1 MRGNTYVYNMF
12 RNNVSSDATNIM
24 KITDNALAML
34 KQRVASSSA
43 WGARLKISGG
53 GCGGYTY
60 ELSYA
65 EMPDLTDVVYKNI
78 LAVDSLSWD
87 YVKDATLE
95 WQVHGVQEEFVI
107 QNEQVETGR
116 CGCGESFYMER

>member
-1 MRGNTYVYNMF
+1 MLW
-12 RNNVSSDATNIM
+12 NNVSSDATNIM

-34 KQRVASSSA
+34 KERVASSSA

-65 EMPDLTDVVYKNI
+65 ESPDLTDVIYQDI
-78 LAVDSLSWD
+78 LVIDIYSKEYLT
-87 YVKDATLE
+87 DAKLD
-95 WQVHGVQEEFVI
+95 WVVNGLNEEFVI
-107 QNEQVETGR
+107 TNNQESGR
-116 CGCGESFYMER
+116 CGCGESFYI

>member
-1 MRGNTYVYNMF
+1 MRGCYYVHSMF
-12 RNNVSSDATNIM
+12 WNNVSSDATNIM

-65 EMPDLTDVVYKNI
+65 ESPDLTDVIYQDI
-78 LAVDSLSWD
+78 LVIDIYSKEYLT
-87 YVKDATLE
+87 DAKLD
-95 WQVHGVQEEFVI
+95 WVVNGLNEEFLI
-107 QNEQVETGR
+107 TNNQESGR
-116 CGCGESFYMER
+116 CGCGESFYI